1 MQLVHTYRNTGTQPG
16 VVIAI
21 IRFLC
26 AVALLSLLCDRG
38 YALAQDGDTWILIDI
53 GEKTLSVM
61 DGDRVKR
68 RFRDIS
74 IGRGGASLTKRRGD
88 GKTPLGEF
96 HIVRMTSDTP
106 FHRFFGVDYP
116 DPARVERAHRSG
128 VLDPARYAAIR
139 RAFKMHRVPPQETV
153 LGGYIGIHGVGKG
166 NPAVHR
172 DFNWT
177 NGCIALTNEQV
188 DALAG
193 EVRMGT
199 KVIIRP

>member
-1 MQLVHTYRNTGTQPG
+1 MPPG
-16 VVIAI
+16 VARSI

-26 AVALLSLLCDRG
+26 TVVLLSLLGDRG
-38 YALAQDGDTWILIDI
+38 YALAQDGDTWILVDI

-68 RFRDIS
+68 RFRNIS
-74 IGRGGASLTKRRGD
+74 IGRGGATLAKRRGD

-106 FHRFFGVDYP
+106 FHRFFGFDYP

-128 VLDPARYAAIR
+128 AIDPARYAAIR

-188 DALAG
+188 DELAG